1 MSGDGVP
8 ACTLWLDR
16 ATPRTGSRSV
26 AQSMSDMR
34 RLRGGATDAEVAA
47 EIEGNVRAQLMGRVL
62 PPRLYGD

>member
-1 MSGDGVP
+1 
-8 ACTLWLDR
+8 
-16 ATPRTGSRSV
+16 
-26 AQSMSDMR
+26 MR